1 VDRLLREKAIPKDKA
16 AGRWELARRAE
27 ARRRENP
34 GTDCKPVERGWRLG
48 CAEFREERQ
57 RIPGSSQK
65 KYKYRGLT
73 RAWNNFDAHGRIY
86 CEQFA

>member
-1 VDRLLREKAIPKDKA
+1 
-16 AGRWELARRAE
+16 
-27 ARRRENP
+27 
-34 GTDCKPVERGWRLG
+34 LG